1 MKATKFIV
9 LAGGILGILAFF
21 LPMANVHRG
30 DYSATVSAF
39 QLVKGIDTLAVQA
52 GHDMKVAVDTASI
65 EGAAQARSALDG
77 MKGIVLGL
85 FIPGF
90 LLAALGALAFMRG
103 KFERVAATFS
113 FVAGLVALGLGV
125 LLRGASEGDGGIAL
139 TLLVVTGLA
148 GAIGGIIGLVKP
160 DRGVAR
166 QTTRSLV
173 AVPA

>member
-1 MKATKFIV
+1 MKATKFIA

-21 LPMANVHRG
+21 LPLANVHRG

-39 QLVKGIDTLAVQA
+39 QLVKGVDSLAVQA
-52 GHDMKVAVDTASI
+52 GHDMKVAVDTASL
-65 EGAAQARSALDG
+65 EGAAQAKNALDG

-90 LLAALGALAFMRG
+90 LLAAIGGIALMRN

-113 FVAGLVALGLGV
+113 FLFGLVTLGLGV
-125 LLRGASEGDGGIAL
+125 LLRGAAEGDGGIAL

-148 GAIGGIIGLVKP
+148 GAVAGIIGLVKP
-160 DRGVAR
+160 DRGQPR
-166 QTTRSLV
+166 QTTRALV